1 MGLHAT
7 LAPQPLLV
15 PLTPLVSQYARWM
28 QISVR
33 NANQADID
41 VLVEL
46 YEAMEAEQVS
56 RKPIWALTD
65 GLDKPFHDSFSQMIS
80 SDSVWFRI
88 GEIDGAPVGFI
99 SASIDETLGRSSGLR
114 IGTIDLIYT
123 HPDARGVGVG
133 NHMLEDVLT
142 EFRTMG
148 ITRFDAPVGPG
159 QRLTKNFFEGHQFAA
174 RSLIMHHVD
183 DPAIGKSDDKSI

>member
-1 MGLHAT
+1 
-7 LAPQPLLV
+7 
-15 PLTPLVSQYARWM
+15 M

-33 NANQADID
+33 SANHADIEGIID
-41 VLVEL
+41 L
-46 YEAMEAEQVS
+46 YVAMEAEQVS
-56 RKPIWALTD
+56 LKPIWALTD
-65 GLDKPFHDSFSQMIS
+65 GLDLPLKESLSQMIS
-80 SDSVWFRI
+80 SDDVWLRV

-99 SASIDETLGRSSGLR
+99 AASIDETLRRSMGVQ

-133 NHMLEDVLT
+133 DHMLEDVLADL
-142 EFRTMG
+142 RKLG

-174 RSLIMHHVD
+174 RSLIMHHSD
-183 DPAIGKSDDKSI
+183 DPGVEGSNDKGI